1 MTPKQ
6 MKASDS
12 MDDVKSDDSSESAE
26 ITQKSMV
33 YKFVP
38 AKTVPDSPKSL
49 LEGKEPIKKFSPL
62 LRQVFNF
69 KLSHKKAL

>member
-1 MTPKQ
+1 
-6 MKASDS
+6 

-38 AKTVPDSPKSL
+38 AKTVPDNPKSL

-62 LRQVFNF
+62 LRQVLNF
-69 KLSHKKAL
+69 KTKPQKGFIKSVN